1 MIECEDI
8 QRAVGG
14 LLRDNGFSVIALEAQ
29 SGAKKPF
36 CCVEVF
42 PSEWER
48 TGQFIQED
56 TFSVSI
62 TYYPRAE
69 TNEELLK
76 TAKTLKN
83 ILAHTPFDIEDRCVE
98 TFDIKLNRADTV
110 LTAVADYTVEQ
121 FCESPYE
128 TDGEMAELEFR
139 IYQESK

>member
-36 CCVEVF
+36 CCVEAF

-83 ILAHTPFDIEDRCVE
+83 ILAHTPLDIEDRCVE

-110 LTAVADYTVEQ
+110 LTAAADYTIEQ

-128 TDGEMAELEFR
+128 TDGEMAELEFKF
-139 IYQESK
+139 YQESK

>member
-42 PSEWER
+42 LSEWER

-83 ILAHTPFDIEDRCVE
+83 ILAHTPLDIEDRCVE

-121 FCESPYE
+121 FYESPYE